1 MIIAQH
7 ETCCYLSRWNRM
19 PKHIKI
25 LKHPLSRKYF
35 VADVCE
41 FGSVAVSII
50 ITGSTSLVYKSLP
63 LCCIND
69 NSGRL
74 KMTQNLSFL
83 QDLVKFYSTNSL
95 GASFPGVDTSLK
107 YPYKDAVPDA
117 RRARSIS
124 NPPTPQLNP
133 PVSPVGVLPPISAAV
148 DRFADV
154 LFNFVAEYPDELSV
168 DVSVLVL
175 RCK

>member
-1 MIIAQH
+1 M
-7 ETCCYLSRWNRM
+7 
-19 PKHIKI
+19 
-25 LKHPLSRKYF
+25 
-35 VADVCE
+35 
-41 FGSVAVSII
+41 
-50 ITGSTSLVYKSLP
+50 
-63 LCCIND
+63 
-69 NSGRL
+69 L
-74 KMTQNLSFL
+74 KMTEISSFSSPS

-124 NPPTPQLNP
+124 NPPPPQLNQLNP
-133 PVSPVGVLPPISAAV
+133 PVSPVGVLPPITAAV

-168 DVSVLVL
+168 DVSVCVCAMTIDLITVLVDL
-175 RCK
+175 I